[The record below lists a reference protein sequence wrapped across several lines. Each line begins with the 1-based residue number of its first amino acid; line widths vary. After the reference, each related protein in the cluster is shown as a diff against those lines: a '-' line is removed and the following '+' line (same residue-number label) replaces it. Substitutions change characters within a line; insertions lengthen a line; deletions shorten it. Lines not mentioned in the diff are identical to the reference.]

1 VDTGSGAHVWSERW
15 DRPTEDIFAV
25 QAEVAE
31 AVAGA
36 IGGGTNM
43 AALTASAIA
52 QARRRPPTKL
62 TAYDHYLLA
71 VDGKA
76 KRTKE
81 SVVAGLEHADAAIA
95 QDPELARAYATRA
108 YLRFFAV
115 AWSGDLP
122 GALQGMEADAKR
134 AVELDPR
141 DAEAQAALAFAYAL
155 TGRLPEAEAEVTR
168 AIAENPANIHVLV
181 IAANILPFAG
191 KPELGARY
199 ADKAL
204 RLDPRMQPGNIA
216 GVTFAYFFARRYD
229 DVMAVLVRI
238 PREGYNR
245 RLTFVHAATLA
256 QLGRTSEVGAA
267 RDRLLAQYPNISAEL
282 ALNREFRVLR
292 QQEEELVLDSF
303 RRLGLPVCASPED
316 LAGLAGPKR
325 LAECI
330 GTTG

>member
-1 VDTGSGAHVWSERW
+1 V
-15 DRPTEDIFAV
+15 
-25 QAEVAE
+25 
-31 AVAGA
+31 
-36 IGGGTNM
+36 
-43 AALTASAIA
+43 
-52 QARRRPPTKL
+52 
-62 TAYDHYLLA
+62 
-71 VDGKA
+71 
-76 KRTKE
+76 
-81 SVVAGLEHADAAIA
+81 
-95 QDPELARAYATRA
+95 
-108 YLRFFAV
+108 
-115 AWSGDLP
+115 
-122 GALQGMEADAKR
+122 
-134 AVELDPR
+134 
-141 DAEAQAALAFAYAL
+141 
-155 TGRLPEAEAEVTR
+155 
-168 AIAENPANIHVLV
+168 
-181 IAANILPFAG
+181 PFAG
-191 KPELGARY
+191 TPELGARY

-216 GVTFAYFFARRYD
+216 GVTFAYFFTRRYD

-316 LAGLAGPKR
+316 LAGLAGPMR